1 MAQALLVNLDIDA
14 GAEVVDILDRA
25 GVKPSVA
32 LWMFAPEYEDWR
44 IFLAGRPFD
53 EPGTSQGYQLL
64 SDALR
69 AAGMDHAETLPIII
83 LPMSDP
89 FVRNVRRLYAK
100 SKNFQGRR
108 LGSQTIGGRFVED
121 AYVYR
126 IA

>member
-1 MAQALLVNLDIDA
+1 MAQALLVNLDIDT
-14 GAEVVDILDRA
+14 GAELVDILDRA

-32 LWMFAPEYEDWR
+32 LWMFASEYEDWR
-44 IFLAGRPFD
+44 IFLSGRRF
-53 EPGTSQGYQLL
+53 
-64 SDALR
+64 DALGIR
-69 AAGMDHAETLPIII
+69 GGYRLLHDTLDAAGFAYERTPIVMIR
-83 LPMSDP
+83 PMSDP